1 MAKSGF
7 IWHRKN
13 RTLAR
18 LLGYEEWA
26 TVGLCECLWDS
37 TANRQP
43 RGTIGVLDDQEIAD
57 EVGWRGDP
65 EKLIEALVGAKILRR
80 HPEFRLVCE
89 GWSEHAQD
97 RVRKRLE
104 RAGETF
110 WDGAP
115 PWPDRARRKA
125 AAEEPAGHVP
135 PPATA
140 GGTHPAA
147 VETHPADGS
156 LPSRTKPDQAVP
168 DQARPRREAGVA
180 GGRPRPAPTPPAR
193 PPSLADSIDHDP
205 DDPDQ
210 RRLAERLASIERQIA
225 QHEGRPPSPRE
236 LRKLL
241 SVISTPPGGNPLDS
255 LRRAGSD
262 WLAVTYAV
270 CGRFEREY
278 SPPLLSP
285 EEIAEAW
292 IDARGG
298 PSVVALGVRGWLE
311 TRGRDEPLEVAVE
324 RWALEPGD
332 TGEEVP
338 PGVVEILLPHLRG
351 SKHLPARGAA

>member
-97 RVRKRLE
+97 RTRKRLE
-104 RAGETF
+104 RAEETF

-135 PPATA
+135 PPAAA
-140 GGTHPAA
+140 GGTRPAA
-147 VETHPADGS
+147 VETHPAGGS

-168 DQARPRREAGVA
+168 DQARPRRQAGGA
-180 GGRPRPAPTPPAR
+180 GGRPRAAPTPPAR
-193 PPSLADSIDHDP
+193 PPSLADSVDHDP
-205 DDPDQ
+205 DDPAQ
-210 RRLAERLASIERQIA
+210 RRLAERLAAIARQLAQADDRSPSPADVRQILA
-225 QHEGRPPSPRE
+225 D
-236 LRKLL
+236 
-241 SVISTPPGGNPLDS
+241 VSTTRRGGATLDS
-255 LRRAGSD
+255 LRRASPE
-262 WLAVTYAV
+262 WLAVTEA
-270 CGRFEREY
+270 CCAAFEREHDLR
-278 SPPLLSP
+278 SPADL
-285 EEIAEAW
+285 AEAW

-298 PSVVALGVRGWLE
+298 PSVVALGVRAWIADHAAG
-311 TRGRDEPLEVAVE
+311 EPLEVAVE
-324 RWALEPGD
+324 RWALEPGED
-332 TGEEVP
+332 EVP
-338 PGVVEILLPHLRG
+338 AGVVETLLSHLRRAHP
-351 SKHLPARGAA
+351 SGADLRAAG